1 MERWQNRVA
10 AVTGASSGIGAATVK
25 DLLKANLIVVGLARR
40 LERMEELKAQ
50 LTAEQQNRFHA
61 VACDVS
67 SQESVDTAFDW
78 IIKELGGVDILIN
91 NAGIFAAGQASTQ
104 DPVELE
110 RVLQINVM
118 GTVYCTQRAFK
129 SMKERNFDGHVVVV
143 NSVLGHSIPMTF
155 GNNQPPR
162 LSIYPSS
169 KYAVTALTE
178 ILRQEFRGLNTKIK
192 ITSVSPGLTDT
203 EIVPDVFKG
212 DKTPILKS
220 EDVSSCILFTLSTP
234 PHMQVHEII
243 VKPLLGE

>member
-40 LERMEELKAQ
+40 LERMKELKSQ
-50 LTAEQQNRFHA
+50 LPAEQQKRFHA

-91 NAGIFAAGQASTQ
+91 NAGIFVAGQASTQ
-104 DPVELE
+104 DPLALQK
-110 RVLQINVM
+110 VLQTNVM
-118 GTVYCTQRAFK
+118 GVVYCTQRAFK

-143 NSVLGHSIPMTF
+143 NSVLGHSIPMTQ
-155 GNNQPPR
+155 GNSQPPFF
-162 LSIYPSS
+162 SIYPPS

-178 ILRQEFRGLNTKIK
+178 VLRQEFKGLNTKIK

-203 EIVPDVFKG
+203 EIVPEEFKG
-212 DKTPILKS
+212 AEFPSLKS

-234 PHMQVHEII
+234 PHMQVHEIT